1 MEYQN
6 SIDYAKQMDHEDPL
20 KEYRNRFYFPQKEG
34 HDVIYFCGNSL
45 GLQPK
50 TVKENVD
57 QEIEDWKSLALDAHL
72 DGKNPWFYYHHF
84 VTEKAAR
91 LVGGLPTEVVMM
103 NSLTV
108 NLHLMLVSFYRPT
121 ANRYKILVEPKP
133 FPSDHYAIE
142 SQAKMHGFE
151 PSDVI
156 IELKP
161 DDGEHIVSKEK
172 IISTIEEYKDE
183 LALVMMA
190 GVNYYTGQ
198 AFDMEEITKAAHA
211 VGANA
216 GFDLAHA
223 AGNLKLNL
231 HDWDVDFAVWC
242 SYKYLNSGPGG
253 VAGAFV
259 HEKHGEDPELK
270 RFAGWWGHNEEERFQ
285 MLPGFKPM
293 KGAAG
298 WQISNAPIFPMA
310 IHKASLDIFDEAG
323 MDALCEKRDK
333 LTGYLEYLV
342 NNINKDAG
350 GNYLKIITPEDP
362 KERGCQ
368 LSIIMS
374 KNGRDVFDELT
385 KNGVVADWRE
395 PDVIRVAP
403 VPSYNT
409 FVDVYRFAEIM
420 RNAMNRN

>member
-1 MEYQN
+1 
-6 SIDYAKQMDHEDPL
+6 
-20 KEYRNRFYFPQKEG
+20 
-34 HDVIYFCGNSL
+34 
-45 GLQPK
+45 
-50 TVKENVD
+50 
-57 QEIEDWKSLALDAHL
+57 
-72 DGKNPWFYYHHF
+72 
-84 VTEKAAR
+84 
-91 LVGGLPTEVVMM
+91 
-103 NSLTV
+103 
-108 NLHLMLVSFYRPT
+108 
-121 ANRYKILVEPKP
+121 
-133 FPSDHYAIE
+133 
-142 SQAKMHGFE
+142 MHGFE

-310 IHKASLDIFDEAG
+310 IHKASLDIFDEVG